1 MRIELASAVTRSWVR
16 LYTRRLDADIR
27 ASRIAEIESDLWEHR
42 RETEEAG
49 VEPSDAGLQVLARC
63 LAGMPADLTWRSGAV
78 AGARANGRGEPMN
91 DVVRRSWWLVPA
103 VLVGVF
109 DVMLCLGQVTDFF
122 GLIEFEPRV
131 GIRLAASAAWLLAA
145 VCIAVGIGLRN
156 RRPQRAGSLVIVG
169 SLPAVLSA
177 WMVVPPLLGIVAI
190 VGAIYQMTT
199 APSPTQAPA

>member
-1 MRIELASAVTRSWVR
+1 VRIELASAVTRSWVR

-63 LAGMPADLTWRSGAV
+63 LAGMPADLTWRSGAA
-78 AGARANGRGEPMN
+78 AGARASRRGEPMN
-91 DVVRRSWWLVPA
+91 DVIRRSWWLVPA

-109 DVMLCLGQVTDFF
+109 DVMLFLGQVTDFF

-131 GIRLAASAAWLLAA
+131 GTRLAASAAWLLAA
-145 VCIAVGIGLRN
+145 VCIAVGIALRN

-177 WMVVPPLLGIVAI
+177 WMVVPPLLGIAAI